1 MGDIER
7 KTETVNLRLSPR
19 MKELLRTAAER
30 VARPL
35 PDVTGQSANVD
46 DSLGTAGSS
55 GRRVM
60 SREFANIA
68 NRMSHANSVDDWK
81 RLFGL

>member
-30 VARPL
+30 EHRTLSNMIEALVLDYCESRGIAVAQDERPVSRTRKK
-35 PDVTGQSANVD
+35 PVTA
-46 DSLGTAGSS
+46 T
-55 GRRVM
+55 RR
-60 SREFANIA
+60 
-68 NRMSHANSVDDWK
+68 
-81 RLFGL
+81 

>member
-30 VARPL
+30 EHRTLSNMIEAFVLDYWESKGKTVSPDENPISNKRKRPA
-35 PDVTGQSANVD
+35 SAPRGK
-46 DSLGTAGSS
+46 ST
-55 GRRVM
+55 RRAT
-60 SREFANIA
+60 R
-68 NRMSHANSVDDWK
+68 
-81 RLFGL
+81 

>member
-30 VARPL
+30 EHRTLSNMIEALVLDYCESEGIVVAQDERSASRARKKP
-35 PDVTGQSANVD
+35 VTA
-46 DSLGTAGSS
+46 T
-55 GRRVM
+55 RR
-60 SREFANIA
+60 
-68 NRMSHANSVDDWK
+68 
-81 RLFGL
+81 

>member
-30 VARPL
+30 EHRTLSNMIEALVLDYCESRGIAVARDERP
-35 PDVTGQSANVD
+35 
-46 DSLGTAGSS
+46 
-55 GRRVM
+55 
-60 SREFANIA
+60 A
-68 NRMSHANSVDDWK
+68 NRTRKKPVTAT
-81 RLFGL
+81 RR

>member
-30 VARPL
+30 EHRTLSNMIEALVLDYCESKGIAVSQDERPAKRTRKR
-35 PDVTGQSANVD
+35 PVTV
-46 DSLGTAGSS
+46 T
-55 GRRVM
+55 RR
-60 SREFANIA
+60 
-68 NRMSHANSVDDWK
+68 
-81 RLFGL
+81 

>member
-30 VARPL
+30 EHRTLSNMIEALVLDYCESRGIAVAQYERPASRTKKK
-35 PDVTGQSANVD
+35 PVTA
-46 DSLGTAGSS
+46 T
-55 GRRVM
+55 RR
-60 SREFANIA
+60 
-68 NRMSHANSVDDWK
+68 
-81 RLFGL
+81 